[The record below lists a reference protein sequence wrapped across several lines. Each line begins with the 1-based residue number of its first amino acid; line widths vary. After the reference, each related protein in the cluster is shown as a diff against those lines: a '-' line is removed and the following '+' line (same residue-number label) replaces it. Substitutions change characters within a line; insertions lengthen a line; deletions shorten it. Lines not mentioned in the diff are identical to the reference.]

1 MHKGEVAK
9 GNPPRITTEPK
20 RTKAKGLKKEKEQRF
35 APTFVNLKSNTM
47 KKIT

>member
-1 MHKGEVAK
+1 MDENKKQNILKDKEIKAGKEQKRRRLKG
-9 GNPPRITTEPK
+9 
-20 RTKAKGLKKEKEQRF
+20 KEQRF

>member
-1 MHKGEVAK
+1 MNIRYPIYEGVY
-9 GNPPRITTEPK
+9 RILT
-20 RTKAKGLKKEKEQRF
+20 KEQRF